1 MAPVTP
7 LRSPPLRR
15 TARGGMALLALTVL
29 VIALSALAAPPPG
42 AAYSCAAGEGRVPV
56 GNRIDDCRKPV
67 KAPKKSRR
75 AKAEEAGRI
84 GVTPLIL
91 LLVALG
97 GTLALPIGFDRMS
110 RREGYE
116 PDQFLR

>member
-1 MAPVTP
+1 MAPVFP
-7 LRSPPLRR
+7 LRLPPPRR
-15 TARGGMALLALTVL
+15 PARGRNALLALAVL
-29 VIALSALAAPPPG
+29 VIALSALAAPPSG
-42 AAYSCAAGEGRVPV
+42 AAYSCTAGEGRVPTTLV
-56 GNRIDDCRKPV
+56 YDCRGPV
-67 KAPKKSRR
+67 KAPKKSRN

-91 LLVALG
+91 LLLALG

-116 PDQFLR
+116 PDEFLR